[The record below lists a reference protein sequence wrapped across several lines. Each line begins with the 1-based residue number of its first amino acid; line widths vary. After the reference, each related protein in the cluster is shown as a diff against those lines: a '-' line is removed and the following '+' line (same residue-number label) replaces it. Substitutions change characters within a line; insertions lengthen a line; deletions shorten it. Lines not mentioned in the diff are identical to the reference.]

1 MILSDISIR
10 RPVLATVLSA
20 LLVTFGLLSFRG
32 LPVREIPDVDPPV
45 VSVEVAY
52 RGASAAVAESRI
64 TLLLEESISGI
75 EGIRSISS
83 QSRDGESRV
92 SIEFELDRDIEAAAN
107 DVRSAVARVADR
119 LPEEADAAQVVKA
132 DTDARPIMWFNLSST
147 ELGPLELTDF
157 AERYV
162 EDRFAVID
170 GVGRVRVS
178 GARRYAM
185 RIWLDR
191 VALAA
196 RELTVGDV
204 EATLRRQNVEL
215 PAGRLESQQ
224 RDLTVRVERG
234 YTTPEDFRRLVLAR
248 GDDGHLI
255 RLGEVARVEE
265 GPEEW
270 RSEYRG
276 NGVPQVGIGIVKRSG
291 ANTLSVARE
300 AHAVADSIRPSLPEG
315 TILHDSWDSS
325 NFVAE
330 AITEVYKTLSISV
343 LLVVAVIYLFLG
355 TLRAALVPALTVPI
369 CLVAAFSVLNVFG
382 FSVNMLTL
390 LALVL
395 SIGLVVDDSIV
406 VLENAQRRIELGE
419 PPLLAAFRGTRE
431 VGFAVVSTSLIVI
444 AVFVP
449 IAFLEGLT
457 GRLFRELAVTVS
469 AAVAFSSLVA
479 LSLSAMLCS
488 KLLRPSEQERG
499 LNRFTHGAF
508 EAMRRGYATSLAACL
523 RHRTPVMLGLVGLL
537 LVLTALFRQVP
548 SELEP
553 LEDRGGFMMFMRGP
567 EGASYN
573 YSVRQMRGLEQLLF
587 PLLDAGEAKR
597 ILTFVPS
604 GFTSGGAMNG
614 GFGIIVLE
622 HWRQRRSLEEI
633 LGQVAEDFHQVPG
646 VRAYPFPFRS
656 MGGSGRPVQ
665 LAVGGSDHEE
675 VGAWQEEILARIGEI
690 PGLERPEGDYQPT
703 RPQLRVTID
712 HTRAADLGVSVEE
725 VGRTLETMLG
735 SRHVTTYVRRGE
747 EYNVIL
753 QAAGDQRET
762 PQDLRNIYVRADA
775 GDLIP
780 LSNLVSLREVAEPGT
795 LRRFNRLP
803 AATIDAGLAPGVV
816 LGNALDGLEA
826 LARDVLPPGARIELK
841 GTSREFRESTLAA
854 YFTFGLAL
862 LIVFLVLAGQFESF
876 SQPLAIMLTVPL
888 AVTGAFLGLW
898 LTDGTLNI
906 YSQIGITILVGL
918 SAKNGILIV
927 EFANQLRETGHPFE
941 EALVEAAHT
950 RLRPILM
957 TGLSTSIGA
966 LPLIL
971 TGGAG
976 SAGRSTIG
984 IVIFS
989 GVLFA
994 TCFTLFVVPV
1004 AYTLFARRSKSSGA
1018 VARALEDWDRKVP
1031 DPRATA
1037 VQRDGA
1043 GVDQAGGPAMA
1054 P

>member
-1 MILSDISIR
+1 MVLSDLSIR

-20 LLVTFGLLSFRG
+20 LLVAFGLLSFTN
-32 LPVREIPDVDPPV
+32 LPVREIPDVDPPI
-45 VSVEVAY
+45 VSVEVGY
-52 RGASAAVAESRI
+52 RGASAAVVESRI
-64 TLLLEESISGI
+64 TQLLEERISGI

-92 SIEFELDRDIEAAAN
+92 SIEFELGRDIEAAAN
-107 DVRSAVARVADR
+107 DVRSAVSQAADQ
-119 LPEEADAAQVVKA
+119 LPEEADAPQVVKA

-147 ELGPLELTDF
+147 KLDPLELTEF

-162 EDRFAVID
+162 VDRFAVID

-178 GARRYAM
+178 GAKRYAM

-196 RELTVGDV
+196 RDLTVGDV
-204 EATLRRQNVEL
+204 ENALRRQNLEL
-215 PAGRLESQQ
+215 PAGRLESRQ

-234 YTTPEDFRRLVLAR
+234 YATPKDFQGLVLAR

-265 GPEEW
+265 GPAEW
-270 RSEYRG
+270 RSQYRG
-276 NGVPQVGIGIVKRSG
+276 NGVQQVGVGIVKRSG

-325 NFVAE
+325 EFVAE
-330 AITEVYKTLSISV
+330 AIREVYRTLGLAV

-369 CLVAAFSVLNVFG
+369 CLVAVCSVLNLFG
-382 FSVNMLTL
+382 LSLNMITL

-431 VGFAVVSTSLIVI
+431 VGFAVVATSLIVI

-457 GRLFRELAVTVS
+457 GRLFRELAITVS
-469 AAVAFSSLVA
+469 AAVAFSSIVA
-479 LSLSAMLCS
+479 LTLSAMLCS
-488 KLLRPSEQERG
+488 KLLRPAEQERG
-499 LNRFTHGAF
+499 LNRATRGAF
-508 EAMRRGYATSLAACL
+508 EALRRGYATSLAACL
-523 RHRTPVMLGLVGLL
+523 RHRARVVLGLVGIM
-537 LVLTALFRQVP
+537 LVLAALFRQVP

-553 LEDRGGFMMFMRGP
+553 LEDRGGFMIVMKGP
-567 EGASYN
+567 EGASYD
-573 YSVRQMRGLEQLLF
+573 YSVRQMRALEQLLF
-587 PLLDAGEAKR
+587 PLLDSGEAKR
-597 ILTFVPS
+597 VLTFVPS
-604 GFTSGGAMNG
+604 GFSSGAAMNR
-614 GFGIIVLE
+614 GFGIIVLSD
-622 HWRQRRSLEEI
+622 WRQRRSVQEI
-633 LGQVAEDFHQVPG
+633 MGQVTEDFRQVPG
-646 VRAYPFPFRS
+646 VRAFPFAFRS
-656 MGGSGRPVQ
+656 MGGGSGRPVQ
-665 LAVGGSDHEE
+665 LAVGGSEHEE
-675 VGAWQEEILARIGEI
+675 VGAWQESILARIDEV
-690 PGLERPEGDYQPT
+690 PGLVRPEGDYQPT
-703 RPQLRVTID
+703 RPQLRVSID
-712 HTRAADLGVSVEE
+712 RTRAADLGVSVEE
-725 VGRTLETMLG
+725 IGRTLETMLG
-735 SRHVTTYVRRGE
+735 SRRVTSYVRRGE
-747 EYNVIL
+747 EYDVIL
-753 QAAGDQRET
+753 QAASEQRAT
-762 PQDLRNIYVRADA
+762 PHDVRNLYARADA

-780 LSNLVSLREVAEPGT
+780 LSNLVSLREVAAPGV

-803 AATIDAGLAPGVV
+803 AATVEAGLAPGAL
-816 LGNALDGLEA
+816 LGNALNALAA
-826 LARDVLPPGARIELK
+826 LARDVLPPGARVDYK
-841 GTSREFRESTLAA
+841 GMSREFRESTNAA
-854 YFTFGLAL
+854 YFTFALAL

-876 SQPLAIMLTVPL
+876 VQPLAIMLTVPL

-898 LTDGTLNI
+898 LTGGTLNI
-906 YSQIGITILVGL
+906 YSQIGITMLIGL

-927 EFANQLRETGHPFE
+927 EFANQLRDAGRPFD
-941 EALVEAAHT
+941 EALVEASHT

-994 TCFTLFVVPV
+994 TLFTLFVVPV
-1004 AYTLFARRSKSSGA
+1004 AYALFARRSKPSGA
-1018 VARALEDWDRKVP
+1018 VARALEDWQRKVP
-1031 DPRATA
+1031 DPRATP
-1037 VQRDGA
+1037 VR
-1043 GVDQAGGPAMA
+1043 
-1054 P
+1054 